1 LSAGLDTTPDSRPI
15 GIFGGTFDPVHFGH
29 LRPALELKE
38 ELGLERVHLIPCN
51 IPPHRGE
58 PHASAEQRCA
68 MLQLAINDEPDM
80 VLDRRE
86 LERPGPSYMVD
97 TLKSLRE
104 EYGGER
110 PLCLIIG
117 GDAFLGLPSWYHWQE
132 LIQLAHIVVAHR
144 PGWKLDEATL
154 DAPLATL
161 LQQQRLNGAEQ
172 LCSSPAGGVLLQ
184 TVTQLDISAT
194 AIRSLVSAG
203 GSANYLLP
211 QPVWDYIR
219 QHNLYRSV

>member
-1 LSAGLDTTPDSRPI
+1 MSASSQPV

-29 LRPALELKE
+29 LRPALELKQQ
-38 ELGLERVHLIPCN
+38 LGLASVHLIPCN

-58 PHASAEQRCA
+58 PHATAEQRCA
-68 MLQLAINDEPDM
+68 MLQLAIEGEDGL

-97 TLKSLRE
+97 TLKSLRQE
-104 EYGGER
+104 LGEQH

-117 GDAFLGLPSWYHWQE
+117 GDAFLGLPSWYHWQQ
-132 LIQLAHIVVAHR
+132 LVQLAHIVVAHR
-144 PGWKLDEATL
+144 PGWGLNEATL
-154 DAPLATL
+154 DEPLRL
-161 LQQQRLNGAEQ
+161 LMQQHRLNGPEQ
-172 LCSSPAGGVLLQ
+172 LSAAPAGGVLLQ

-194 AIRSLVSAG
+194 SIRDRIAAG
-203 GSANYLLP
+203 ESANYLLP

-219 QHNLYRSV
+219 QQRLYR

>member
-1 LSAGLDTTPDSRPI
+1 VALLSDIPLQPI

-29 LRPALELKE
+29 LRPMLELKE
-38 ELGLERVHLIPCN
+38 RLGLERVHLVPCN

-68 MLQLAINDEPDM
+68 MLQLAIEGEEGLL
-80 VLDRRE
+80 LDRRE

-104 EYGGER
+104 EYGAQR

-132 LIQLAHIVVAHR
+132 LVQLAHIVVAHR
-144 PGWKLDEATL
+144 PGWELEEGALEAPLRELLAHHRL
-154 DAPLATL
+154 DAPPQL
-161 LQQQRLNGAEQ
+161 GAA
-172 LCSSPAGGVLLQ
+172 PAGGVLLQ
-184 TVTQLDISAT
+184 AVTQLDISAT
-194 AIRSLVSAG
+194 VIRRLVASG
-203 GSANYLLP
+203 DSANFLLP

-219 QHNLYRSV
+219 RHNLYRSV

>member
-1 LSAGLDTTPDSRPI
+1 MQPI
-15 GIFGGTFDPVHFGH
+15 GIFGGTFDPIHFGH
-29 LRPALELKE
+29 LRPMLELKE
-38 ELGLERVHLIPCN
+38 RLGLERVHLIPCN

-68 MLQLAINDEPDM
+68 MLQLAIDDEAGLQ
-80 VLDRRE
+80 LDRRE
-86 LERPGPSYMVD
+86 LLRPGPSYMVD

-104 EYGGER
+104 EYGGQR

-132 LIQLAHIVVAHR
+132 LVQLAHIVVTHR
-144 PGWKLDEATL
+144 PGWELDEGVLEQPLRELLVEHRLA
-154 DAPLATL
+154 APQQLAL
-161 LQQQRLNGAEQ
+161 A
-172 LCSSPAGGVLLQ
+172 PAGGVLLQ

-194 AIRSLVSAG
+194 EIRRLVAAG
-203 GSANYLLP
+203 NSANFLLP

>member
-1 LSAGLDTTPDSRPI
+1 MQPI

-29 LRPALELKE
+29 LRPALELGE
-38 ELGLERVHLIPCN
+38 ALGLERVHLIPCH

-68 MLQLAINDEPDM
+68 MLQLAIAGEPGL

-97 TLKSLRE
+97 TLSSLRAQF
-104 EYGGER
+104 GQGR

-117 GDAFLGLPSWYHWQE
+117 TDAFLGLPNWYHWQE
-132 LIQLAHIVVAHR
+132 LLQLAHIVVAHR
-144 PGWKLDEATL
+144 PGWSLEPQHLDPALREVLQRRRL
-154 DAPLATL
+154 DTVQGLH
-161 LQQQRLNGAEQ
+161 GAA
-172 LCSSPAGGVLLQ
+172 AGGVWLQ
-184 TVTQLDISAT
+184 AVTQLDISAT
-194 AIRSLVSAG
+194 VIRRLIAG
-203 GSANYLLP
+203 GHSANYLLP

-219 QHNLYRSV
+219 RQDLYR